1 MVETFRD
8 YCAQVVRRFGVADSL
23 IKHVNLNSKIKA
35 SNTNKNTWNSINKFS
50 EDEVA
55 NNISILKEEPIVI
68 EDTDSNSI

>member
-1 MVETFRD
+1 MRAGG
-8 YCAQVVRRFGVADSL
+8 AQVWCCRLAWVADSL